1 VWKQSDGGV
10 AFQAI
15 KPARESGH
23 GRSNT
28 AMGIIAAK
36 DRAPSRPEW
45 AALEAWVRG
54 KVQGL
59 IQDLLEAEVTELLGR
74 AKSERIAA
82 VDGQA
87 GYRNGHGKPRRV
99 TLSCGTV
106 KVRRPRVRGLEERF
120 ESRVLPLFKR
130 RTKEVD
136 ELLPELYLHGLAEG
150 DFDLAVRGLLGE
162 DAPVSGSTVARLKE
176 KWLAEQAEWSAR
188 RLDDLE
194 VVYLWADGVY
204 IKAGLE
210 KDKAAILV
218 VLAGLSNGRK
228 VVLAIK
234 SGHRESEQSWAGLL
248 RDLRA
253 RGLRPPRLLIAD
265 GHLGVWSALRQVY
278 PETEEQRCWNHR
290 IVNVLD
296 RIPKRLQEAA
306 KSLLTRIPYAET
318 AAEAERLR
326 AAFGKWCEE
335 NGCGEASK
343 VLEHDWRRMIAFYAF
358 PKDHWIHLRTT
369 NPVESPFA
377 ALRLR
382 TDAAKRFK
390 KVENATA
397 VVWKLLLIAE
407 STFRKLN
414 APELLKDV
422 YHGAVYVD
430 GAKPEELT
438 KDTKETVKRKAAA

>member
-1 VWKQSDGGV
+1 
-10 AFQAI
+10 
-15 KPARESGH
+15 
-23 GRSNT
+23 
-28 AMGIIAAK
+28 MGIIAVK
-36 DRAPSRPEW
+36 DRVPSRPEW
-45 AALEAWVRG
+45 TALEAWVRG
-54 KVQGL
+54 KVQCL

-74 AKSERIAA
+74 GKSERIAA
-82 VDGQA
+82 VDGQG

-99 TLSCGTV
+99 TLSCGTI
-106 KVRRPRVRGLEERF
+106 KVQRPRVRGLEERF

-150 DFDLAVRGLLGE
+150 DFDLAVRGLLGD

-176 KWLAEQAEWSAR
+176 KWLVEQAEWSAR

-210 KDKAAILV
+210 KDKAALLV
-218 VLAGLSNGRK
+218 VLAGLSDGRK
-228 VVLAIK
+228 VVLAVK

-248 RDLRA
+248 RDLRD

-265 GHLGVWSALRQVY
+265 GHLGVWSALSQVY
-278 PETEEQRCWNHR
+278 PETSEQRCWNHR

-318 AAEAERLR
+318 VAEAKRLK
-326 AAFGKWCEE
+326 AAFGQWCDE
-335 NGCGEASK
+335 NGCSEATK
-343 VLEHDWRRMIAFYAF
+343 VLDHDWARMIAFYAF
-358 PKDHWIHLRTT
+358 PKEHWIHLRTT
-369 NPVESPFA
+369 NPVESPFS

-382 TDAAKRFK
+382 TDAARRFK

-397 VVWKLLLIAE
+397 IVWKLLRIGE
-407 STFRKLN
+407 STFRRLN
-414 APELLKDV
+414 APDLLKDV

-430 GAKPEELT
+430 GAKSKKLT
-438 KDTKETVKRKAAA
+438 KDIKETVTRKAAA